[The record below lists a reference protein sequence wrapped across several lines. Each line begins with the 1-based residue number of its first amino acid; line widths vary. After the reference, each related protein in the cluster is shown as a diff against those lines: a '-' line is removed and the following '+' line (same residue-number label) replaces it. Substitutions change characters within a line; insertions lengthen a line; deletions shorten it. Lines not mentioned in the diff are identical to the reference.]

1 MREPVLDITCYGCFH
16 VTRIALLFLL
26 LTTACVVHP
35 KLPTDVASA
44 VARDEMRVLHTEHID
59 LYYPAAEGKERATAF
74 AERLEGCLTELRK
87 RALGRTG
94 LSQQRLQVI
103 HPNLPF
109 NNAFV
114 SPPLG
119 GDFFTVVP
127 THTTFD
133 WTTELG
139 VPMAQDYVA
148 CHELTHYVQFQQTL
162 RFWGGLDRVVGSV
175 WSPQLGLD
183 AWFAEGLAV
192 YYEQALQPST
202 GRPSWPAWIGAFH
215 AGVAEDG
222 ISGGDLSDLNRQY
235 HWGNHYLVGSHF
247 IAYLVYRY
255 GEPKLWELIDRQGRS
270 FFFPF
275 GVPSRFRRVYGRT
288 LSQLIDDFAADAKQR
303 FAPRPKPGDQRTI
316 REVGANGRYA
326 RASNGIEAVITSA
339 MDAPT
344 TLTLY
349 DANGTV
355 LQSVRLT
362 DVLPPRK
369 LAFADPRLISGLSF
383 NASGHDLYWVA
394 IDQGPVY
401 QAARLMHMVV
411 ASGHVE
417 RLVDDL
423 SGTGGSVSPDGL
435 SYYFVRND
443 VRGQSLRV
451 FDLRTRAQRTLFA
464 PSATSRLSP
473 PTVSP
478 DGTRLVAAT
487 FDGGYGLSVFD
498 AHTGRRETTL
508 SMQGSALT
516 DPAFT
521 DDGRLLFVAAE
532 GNVFQ
537 VFVHDFATNQTSQ
550 VTRAPYLA
558 LHARGSQGVVRFFN
572 RQGWQYTLDEVPLPP
587 KAAPV
592 ATAPKPPPAT
602 VAGLTPGPI
611 AVLPAPARLKLTRA
625 DDEPYRVF
633 PALLIPTIRTPY
645 FTYATTQSA
654 NRATRGYPSIG
665 AQLIG
670 SDPLGY
676 HRWGLEGALQVG
688 TNRPSGAFSYIN
700 AQLAP
705 LFVQLSISQ
714 LAYEQTVSQP
724 LDTDGDGSADPGQGT
739 RIVTRER
746 QGWLSLGLV
755 LRTTAIAASLAAID
769 DYQSDSEPYAPNRRR
784 LGGPSLVLFHD
795 SAERT
800 AMGGPR
806 RGFSSM
812 LAGSLFPDELSSL
825 TFTVTDVGGKLAVYS
840 PLPFSRRHTLSLVL
854 GARALLHEQSDVRL
868 LRVGGTSVF
877 GESLYSS
884 SDQRGDG
891 WFEGLPRSR
900 HFSEPLRGYET
911 LAFLT
916 NQVGTAELSYVYP
929 IIIDAGF
936 ASTLGF
942 LPSFFVR
949 QLDLELFGIAATLS
963 STRVRDEGK
972 LAAGA
977 AITFRT
983 RFYLIPLSAQYQVAQ
998 RFTDD
1003 RALQHNVSLGLGL

>member
-1 MREPVLDITCYGCFH
+1 M
-16 VTRIALLFLL
+16 TRIAPLLLSLTL
-26 LTTACVVHP
+26 LTTACVVRP
-35 KLPTDVASA
+35 KLPTDVAAA
-44 VARDEMRVLHTEHID
+44 VARDDMRVLSTQHID
-59 LYYPAAEGKERATAF
+59 LYYPEAEGKERARAF

-114 SPPLG
+114 STPLG

-148 CHELTHYVQFQQTL
+148 CHELTHYVQYQQTL
-162 RFWGGLDRVVGSV
+162 RFWGGLDRVVGNV
-175 WSPQLGLD
+175 WSPQMGLD
-183 AWFAEGLAV
+183 AWFAEGLAT
-192 YYEQALQPST
+192 YYEQTLQPST

-215 AGVAEDG
+215 AGVAQDG

-247 IAYLVYRY
+247 VAYLVYRY
-255 GEPKLWELIDRQGRS
+255 GETKLWELIDRQGRS

-275 GVPSRFRRVYGRT
+275 TVPSRFKRVYGRT

-303 FAPRPKPGDQRTI
+303 FAPRAKPSEQRTI
-316 REVGANGRYA
+316 RDIGANGRYA
-326 RASNGIEAVITSA
+326 RARNGTEAVITEA

-349 DANGTV
+349 DARGRILHST
-355 LQSVRLT
+355 RLT

-369 LAFADPRLISGLSF
+369 VAVADPRLISGLSF
-383 NASGHDLYWVA
+383 EASGDDLYWVA

-401 QAARLMHMVV
+401 QAARLMHMEV
-411 ASGHVE
+411 ASGRIE
-417 RLVDDL
+417 RLVDDV
-423 SGTGGSVSPDGL
+423 SGTGGSVSPDGR

-443 VRGQSLRV
+443 VRGQSLRAI
-451 FDLRTRAQRTLFA
+451 DLATKAQRTLFGA
-464 PSATSRLSP
+464 NASTRLSP
-473 PTVSP
+473 PAVSP
-478 DGTRLVAAT
+478 DGTRLVAGT

-498 AHTGRRETTL
+498 ARTGRRESTL
-508 SMQGSALT
+508 SMQGRALT
-516 DPAFT
+516 DPSFA

-532 GNVFQ
+532 ANVFQ
-537 VFVHDFATNQTSQ
+537 VFVHDFETNQTTQ
-550 VTRAPYLA
+550 VTHAPYLA
-558 LHARGSQGVVRFFN
+558 LHARESQGVVRFFN
-572 RQGWQYTLDEVPLPP
+572 REGWQYTLDEVPLPLT
-587 KAAPV
+587 AAPRAS
-592 ATAPKPPPAT
+592 ATGPSL
-602 VAGLTPGPI
+602 VPGPI
-611 AVLPAPARLKLTRA
+611 AVLPEPARLDLSRA
-625 DDEPYRVF
+625 HDEPYHVF
-633 PALLIPTIRTPY
+633 PALLIPTVRTPY
-645 FTYATTQSA
+645 LTYATTGSA
-654 NRATRGYPSIG
+654 NRATRGYPSLG
-665 AQLIG
+665 AQLLG

-676 HRWGLEGALQVG
+676 HRWGLEGALQLG

-705 LFVQLSISQ
+705 LFVQVSVSQ
-714 LAYEQTVSQP
+714 LAYEQTVRERV
-724 LDTDGDGSADPGQGT
+724 DTNGNGGNDSWQRT
-739 RIVTRER
+739 NVVTQER
-746 QGWLSLGLV
+746 QGSIALGLE
-755 LRTTAIAASLAAID
+755 LRTTAMATSFEVLD
-769 DYQSDSEPYAPNRRR
+769 DYQSDSEPYAPNRKR
-784 LGGPSLVLFHD
+784 LSGPSLFLFHD

-800 AMGGPR
+800 AMGGAR
-806 RGFSSM
+806 RGFSSR
-812 LAGSLFPDELSSL
+812 LASSLFPNDMSTLP
-825 TFTVTDVGGKLAVYS
+825 FTVIDVGSGLSIYS
-840 PLPFSRRHTLSLVL
+840 PLPFSRRHTLTLML
-854 GARALLHEQSDVRL
+854 GARALIHEQSDVRL
-868 LRVGGTSVF
+868 LRVGGVSVF
-877 GESLYSS
+877 GETLYGSPDRRS
-884 SDQRGDG
+884 EG
-891 WFEGLPRSR
+891 WFEGVPRSR
-900 HFSEPLRGYET
+900 RFSEPLRGYET

-916 NQVGTAELSYVYP
+916 NQVGSAQLRYVYP

-949 QLDLELFGIAATLS
+949 QLDLELFGVAATLS
-963 STRVRDEGK
+963 SSRVREEGK

-983 RFYLIPLSAQYQVAQ
+983 RFYLVPLSVQYQIAQ

-1003 RALQHNVSLGLGL
+1003 RALQHNVSLGVGL